1 MCTAKF
7 GCSRR
12 CHLGLPQHGR
22 SGVPTGSQPKH
33 PQACHFQLPRLCCNP
48 QACHFQSAAQQ
59 MMSVRSSHATG
70 AAHHTNFPCQVWSL
84 PPSRRPRLVSSQ
96 ALILQGCMLFYQAAQ
111 SLIPLTHL
119 IVVPLTIC
127 AASPAVLI
135 AFWQYSLPLPWIHV
149 TGSTSTKHIY
159 QALHARLITC
169 RNTATTSPT
178 ETEKKTEP

>member
-1 MCTAKF
+1 M
-7 GCSRR
+7 
-12 CHLGLPQHGR
+12 
-22 SGVPTGSQPKH
+22 
-33 PQACHFQLPRLCCNP
+33 
-48 QACHFQSAAQQ
+48 
-59 MMSVRSSHATG
+59 
-70 AAHHTNFPCQVWSL
+70 
-84 PPSRRPRLVSSQ
+84 SSQ